1 MTNITDLE
9 KCSFMIRRGDR
20 ATISCSLGL
29 WSVNGAFGNALFSEA
44 LHYFQQYKS
53 DGEYSEILGG
63 DNVMETLR
71 KKIDQ

>member
-1 MTNITDLE
+1 MITITDLE

-29 WSVNGAFGNALFSEA
+29 WSVTGVFSNDLLGEA

-63 DNVMETLR
+63 DNVIETLL
-71 KKIDQ
+71 KSVK